1 MSGVSTQPLPEENF
15 QIGRGLQLVPG
26 LAPSCLLSTLPLALA
41 DVVGL
46 QPDAR
51 GVATSLGLNERL
63 FVVDPQEVHELV
75 GTGRL
80 PEPGSCGRQGGPG
93 GRATDE
99 REGGVRLCLLLCHGG
114 EEKEGLSICAESEEK
129 RGYPNPRTLGAEAG
143 VPA

>member
-1 MSGVSTQPLPEENF
+1 M
-15 QIGRGLQLVPG
+15 
-26 LAPSCLLSTLPLALA
+26 A

-80 PEPGSCGRQGGPG
+80 PEPGELWEGRRRERGVFGSACSCVIVGK
-93 GRATDE
+93 
-99 REGGVRLCLLLCHGG
+99 REGRPQHLWRVGG
-114 EEKEGLSICAESEEK
+114 EEGL
-129 RGYPNPRTLGAEAG
+129 P
-143 VPA
+143 